1 MPLGKHLVN
10 AAAVSD
16 LVLYL
21 PLFLVPIVVLCLEA
35 LHDRAV
41 AYVNFLVEIFS
52 VKKFPVQVLFRFAAS
67 SRYSSSASLSAKTAA
82 ISAAALSAPA

>member
-10 AAAVSD
+10 AAAICD
-16 LVLYL
+16 LIFYL
-21 PLFLVPIVVLCLEA
+21 PLFLVPVVVLRLEA

-52 VKKFPVQVLFRFAAS
+52 VKKFPVQVLFRFGGQLPVFLL
-67 SRYSSSASLSAKTAA
+67 RF
-82 ISAAALSAPA
+82 PVC